1 MQFQLDQSIEILA
14 HTPAVLDALLRGKSP
29 QWLHCRK
36 SPDAFS
42 PVDVIGHLMLA
53 DETDWLPRARM
64 ILAGH
69 THTPF
74 EPFDRF
80 DFQHLIAGKSIESLL
95 DDFATLRSQSL
106 QTLAALHITA
116 AQLDLPGTHPEFGPV
131 TLRNLLATWVVHD
144 LNHIQQI
151 VRTMS
156 NEYREAVG
164 PWQAYLTILH

>member
-1 MQFQLDQSIEILA
+1 MQFKLDQSIEVLA
-14 HTPAVLDALLRGKSP
+14 STPSILDALLRGKSP
-29 QWLHCRK
+29 GWLNCRK

-42 PVDVIGHLMLA
+42 PIDVVGHLMLA
-53 DETDWLPRARM
+53 DETDWLPRVRM

-80 DFQHLIAGKSIESLL
+80 DFQRLIAGKSIESLL
-95 DDFATLRSQSL
+95 NDFATLRNQSL
-106 QTLAALHITA
+106 QTLTSLQITEE
-116 AQLDLPGTHPEFGPV
+116 QLALPGTHPEFGPV
-131 TLRNLLATWVVHD
+131 TLRELLATWVVHD

-164 PWQAYLTILH
+164 PWHAYLSILH

>member
-1 MQFQLDQSIEILA
+1 
-14 HTPAVLDALLRGKSP
+14 
-29 QWLHCRK
+29 
-36 SPDAFS
+36 
-42 PVDVIGHLMLA
+42 
-53 DETDWLPRARM
+53 M